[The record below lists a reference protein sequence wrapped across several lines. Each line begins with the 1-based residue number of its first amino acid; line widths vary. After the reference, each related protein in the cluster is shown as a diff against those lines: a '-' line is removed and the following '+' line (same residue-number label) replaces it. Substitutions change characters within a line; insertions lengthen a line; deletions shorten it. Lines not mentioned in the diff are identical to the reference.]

1 MSSNK
6 LNRIVFHSKEDMSA
20 GYYLEKV
27 EELLNDLDIN
37 CVIKINDLLE
47 LYHVK
52 MYFDNELFLI
62 KWDELTK
69 NDFKLKIDQFWINIR
84 LFFQTI
90 TDENLIASANDLE
103 FDYKESFWELFNY
116 FQIYKKIQ
124 KNTASLILE
133 NHPHH
138 IRYILLHEGLINH
151 FDDEIR
157 AFLIDYKDTSELL
170 LSNFEQYDRFQK
182 EIFIFPRSL
191 SLKHKEDIIS
201 KYIDSDDANLNYIRL
216 IEHSKDST
224 DLKLSAKVR
233 LKAKKKSEELNERIF
248 EDGNGWKTGV
258 QVTLSKDQIEPVIFS
273 NKDDILEAS
282 YSETF
287 LDERQNN
294 VSLFL
299 LFRNLFLFTD
309 SQGIISLY
317 NKEKEMGVFEKTLM
331 KSKNEYSTGMAFFKK
346 SRLSDLQIII
356 FNHYLNQKNK
366 SVEILIKSFIEEV
379 VNGHFNIPN
388 LRLGL
393 PSNSSTFLEKIRIL
407 APELESLLKQYDVYT
422 KEGEIDFDLIQID
435 PILLNFSKIKS
446 LVDKK
451 YGYLDDNKAYA
462 IKYHFFSDQSS
473 LFYTELFKSKYTN
486 FYDLLTNE
494 DVKFEDFEEYQK
506 TVIGQL
512 ISEEYLFIDDSNN
525 LKIKKQILISV
536 IGDLHKNEVIS
547 YWHYPEEFR
556 KVIDEMVDKNLI
568 KFESTLLSKQENNYF
583 NYYLNKK
590 GYTNGL
596 NIRNKYLHGTNTG
609 SEKEHQYEYNILI
622 KLVILTLLKIAD
634 DLILRKKSIEI
645 L

>member
-1 MSSNK
+1 MSSKK